1 MKTQSIVCTFLV
13 FITSFSVLAQAKKSI
28 PASQIEFQS
37 SEYKNK
43 MYYLASHYGKYQT
56 LLDSVKGTNDGKLIF
71 KKDKKYVEGI
81 YMLVTSDKK
90 IELELMMDAN
100 QKFTIQ
106 VTNPTDKTLAISNS
120 PLNQDFNTF
129 NSFFKTKMEGIKSLE
144 KTLADKKT
152 KQDSA
157 LVIKDLKKIQSEI
170 NGYKNNYIQSNP
182 STTLALLFRMSQ
194 PIDNFLNKPA
204 EEKLANKTDSIAY
217 LKKHFFDG
225 VDFKDNRLLRNPF
238 LENRIAAYFNA
249 LVPVNPEA
257 VTTEII
263 QILNKTDLPNG
274 DVFKYLSLHFVDL
287 YSEPKIMGMDRVF
300 INIYNTYFKNK
311 EYAWLQ
317 LKQKEFFKFKVSSIK
332 DNLVGD
338 KGRNLFMLTQDQKRI
353 DLYDVKAKYI
363 VIAFWD
369 PTCGHC
375 ATEIPKMHQLYETEW
390 KQKGV
395 VVFAVNNNTNEMVK
409 WKEFIEKEKLSD
421 WTNVYPAP
429 VVTGNYTKED
439 VDFQTLYNVRQTPVI
454 YLLDQDKK
462 IIAKKVGP
470 ENYTKI
476 IEQLEKKN

>member
-1 MKTQSIVCTFLV
+1 MKIQSLLV
-13 FITSFSVLAQAKKSI
+13 LFFVFTTNSSLLAQAQKTI

-37 SEYKNK
+37 SEYANK

-56 LLDSVKGTNDGKLIF
+56 LLDSVKGTNEGKLLF
-71 KKDKKYVEGI
+71 KKNQKYVEGI
-81 YMLVTSDKK
+81 YMLVTPDKK
-90 IELELMMDAN
+90 IELEFMMDSD
-100 QKFTIQ
+100 QKFAIQ
-106 VTNPTDKTLAISNS
+106 ITNPTEKTAAVTNS
-120 PLNQDFNTF
+120 ALNQDFNTF
-129 NSFFKTKMEGIKSLE
+129 NAFFKTKMEGIKTLE

-157 LVIKDLKKIQSEI
+157 VVIQDLKKIQSEI
-170 NGYKNNYIQSNP
+170 NNYKNDYIQSNP
-182 STTLALLFRMSQ
+182 SNTLALLFRMSQ
-194 PIDNFLNKPA
+194 PIDNFLSKPT
-204 EEKLANKTDSIAY
+204 EEKLATKTDSIAY

-225 VDFKDNRLLRNPF
+225 IDFKDSRLLRNPF
-238 LENRIAAYFNA
+238 LENRITAYFNTF
-249 LVPVNPEA
+249 VPVTPEA
-257 VTTEII
+257 VTTEIT
-263 QILNKTDLPNG
+263 QILNQTDLPNG
-274 DVFKYLSLHFVDL
+274 EVFKYLSLHFVDL

-317 LKQKEFFKFKVSSIK
+317 LKQKEFFKFKVASIK

-353 DLYDVKAKYI
+353 DLYDIKAKYT
-363 VIAFWD
+363 VLAFWD

-375 ATEIPKMHQLYETEW
+375 ATEIPKMHQLYETDW

-395 VVFAVNNNTNEMVK
+395 VVFAINNNTNEMVK
-409 WKEFIEKEKLSD
+409 WKEFIEKEKLFN
-421 WTNVYPAP
+421 WINVYPAP
-429 VVTGNYTKED
+429 VVTGNYTKDD

-476 IEQLEKKN
+476 IEQLEKKK

>member
-1 MKTQSIVCTFLV
+1 MKIQSLLV
-13 FITSFSVLAQAKKSI
+13 LFFVFTTNSSLLAQAKKTI

-37 SEYKNK
+37 SEYANK

-56 LLDSVKGTNDGKLIF
+56 LLDSVKGTNEGKLLF
-71 KKDKKYVEGI
+71 KKNQKYVEGI
-81 YMLVTSDKK
+81 YMLVTPDKK
-90 IELELMMDAN
+90 IELEFMMDSD
-100 QKFTIQ
+100 QKFAIQ
-106 VTNPTDKTLAISNS
+106 ITNPTEKTAAVTNS
-120 PLNQDFNTF
+120 ALNQDFNTF
-129 NSFFKTKMEGIKSLE
+129 NAFFKTKMEGIKTLE

-157 LVIKDLKKIQSEI
+157 VVIQDLKKIQSEI
-170 NGYKNNYIQSNP
+170 NNYKNDYIQSNP
-182 STTLALLFRMSQ
+182 SNTLALLFRMSQ
-194 PIDNFLNKPA
+194 PIDNFLSKPT
-204 EEKLANKTDSIAY
+204 EEKLATKTDSIAY

-225 VDFKDNRLLRNPF
+225 IDFKDSRLLRNPF
-238 LENRIAAYFNA
+238 LENRITAYFNTF
-249 LVPVNPEA
+249 VPVTPEA
-257 VTTEII
+257 VTTEIT
-263 QILNKTDLPNG
+263 QILNQTDLPNG
-274 DVFKYLSLHFVDL
+274 EVFKYLSLHFVDL

-317 LKQKEFFKFKVSSIK
+317 LKQKEFFKFKVASIK

-353 DLYDVKAKYI
+353 DLYDIKAKYT
-363 VIAFWD
+363 VLAFWD

-375 ATEIPKMHQLYETEW
+375 ATEIPKMHQLYETDW

-395 VVFAVNNNTNEMVK
+395 VVFAINNNTNEMVK
-409 WKEFIEKEKLSD
+409 WKEFIEKEKLFN
-421 WTNVYPAP
+421 WINVYPAP
-429 VVTGNYTKED
+429 VVTGNYTKDD

-476 IEQLEKKN
+476 IEQLEKKK

>member
-1 MKTQSIVCTFLV
+1 MKIHSLLVLFFCLSIS
-13 FITSFSVLAQAKKSI
+13 SFVLAQAKKTI

-37 SEYKNK
+37 PEYANK

-56 LLDSVKGTNDGKLIF
+56 LLDSVKGTSEGQLVF
-71 KKDKKYVEGI
+71 KKGQKYVEGI
-81 YMLVTSDKK
+81 YMLVTPDKK
-90 IELELMMDAN
+90 IELEFMMDSD

-106 VTNPTDKTLAISNS
+106 VTNPTDKIVTINNS
-120 PLNQDFNTF
+120 ALNQDFNAF
-129 NSFFKTKMEGIKSLE
+129 NSFFKTKMEGIKALE
-144 KTLADKKT
+144 KNLADKKNQ
-152 KQDSA
+152 QDSA
-157 LVIKDLKKIQSEI
+157 VVIQDLKKIQGEI
-170 NGYKNNYIQSNP
+170 NLYKNNYIQTNP
-182 STTLALLFRMSQ
+182 ANTLALLFRMSQ

-204 EEKLANKTDSIAY
+204 EEKLATKTDSIAY

-225 VDFKDNRLLRNPF
+225 IDFKDNRLLRNPF
-238 LENRIAAYFNA
+238 LENRITTYFNSF
-249 LVPVNPEA
+249 VPVTTEA
-257 VTTEII
+257 VTTEIN
-263 QILNKTDLPNG
+263 QILNQTDLPNG
-274 DVFKYLSLHFVDL
+274 DVFKYLSLHFIDL
-287 YSEPKIMGMDRVF
+287 YAEPKIMGMDRVF

-311 EYAWLQ
+311 EYPWLQ
-317 LKQKEFFKFKVSSIK
+317 LKQKEFFKFKVASIK

-353 DLYDVKAKYI
+353 DLYDIKAKYI
-363 VIAFWD
+363 VLAFWD

-395 VVFAVNNNTNEMVK
+395 VVFAINNNTNEMVK

-421 WTNVYPAP
+421 WTNVYPTP

-476 IEQLEKKN
+476 IEQLEKKK

>member
-1 MKTQSIVCTFLV
+1 MKIKSLLVLFFV
-13 FITSFSVLAQAKKSI
+13 FISGSAILAQAKKTI
-28 PASQIEFQS
+28 PTSQIRFQS
-37 SEYKNK
+37 PEYANK

-56 LLDSVKGTNDGKLIF
+56 LLDSVKGTNDGKLLF
-71 KKDKKYVEGI
+71 KKDQKYVEGI
-81 YMLVTSDKK
+81 YMLVTPDKK
-90 IELELMMDAN
+90 IELEFMMDSD
-100 QKFTIQ
+100 QKFSIQ
-106 VTNPTDKTLAISNS
+106 VTNPTEKTLSIQGSS
-120 PLNQDFNTF
+120 LNQDFNGF
-129 NSFFKTKMEGIKSLE
+129 NSFFKIKMEGIKALE
-144 KTLADKKT
+144 KNLADKKT

-157 LVIKDLKKIQSEI
+157 LVIQDLKKIQSEI
-170 NGYKNNYIQSNP
+170 NTYKNNYIQSNP
-182 STTLALLFRMSQ
+182 SNTLALLFRMSQ

-204 EEKLANKTDSIAY
+204 EEKLATKNDSIAY

-225 VDFKDNRLLRNPF
+225 INFKDNRLLRNPF
-238 LENRIAAYFNA
+238 IENRITTYFNTF
-249 LVPVNPEA
+249 VPVTPEA
-257 VTTEII
+257 VTAEIV
-263 QILNKTDLPNG
+263 QILNQTDQPNG
-274 DVFKYLSLHFVDL
+274 EVFKYLSLYFVDL

-311 EYAWLQ
+311 EYSWLQ
-317 LKQKEFFKFKVSSIK
+317 LKQKEFFKFKVASIK

-338 KGRNLFMLTQDQKRI
+338 KGRNLFMLNQDQKRI
-353 DLYDVKAKYI
+353 DLYDIKAKYT

-395 VVFAVNNNTNEMVK
+395 VVFAINNNTNEMVK

-421 WTNVYPAP
+421 WTNVYPTP

-462 IIAKKVGP
+462 IIAKKVGA

-476 IEQLEKKN
+476 IEQLEKKK

>member
-1 MKTQSIVCTFLV
+1 MKIHSLLV
-13 FITSFSVLAQAKKSI
+13 LFFVFVNSNLALAQAKKTI

-37 SEYKNK
+37 PEYANK

-56 LLDSVKGTNDGKLIF
+56 LLDSVKGTNNGKLVF
-71 KKDKKYVEGI
+71 KKDQKYVEGI
-81 YMLVTSDKK
+81 YMLVTPDKK
-90 IELELMMDAN
+90 IELEFLMDAN
-100 QKFTIQ
+100 QKFNIQ
-106 VTNPTDKTLAISNS
+106 VTYSNEKTIAIQNS
-120 PLNQDFNTF
+120 PLNQDFNNF
-129 NSFFKTKMEGIKSLE
+129 NSFFKTKMEGIKTLE
-144 KTLADKKT
+144 KTLADTKT
-152 KQDSA
+152 QQDSA
-157 LVIKDLKKIQSEI
+157 IVIQDLKRIQGEI
-170 NGYKNNYIQSNP
+170 NLYKNNYIQTNP
-182 STTLALLFRMSQ
+182 GNTLALLFRMSQ

-204 EEKLANKTDSIAY
+204 EEKLATKTDSIAY

-225 VDFKDNRLLRNPF
+225 IDFKDNRLLRNPF
-238 LENRIAAYFNA
+238 LENRITTYFNSF
-249 LVPVNPEA
+249 VPVTTEA
-257 VTTEII
+257 VTTEIN
-263 QILNKTDLPNG
+263 QILNQTDLPNG
-274 DVFKYLSLHFVDL
+274 DVFKYLSLHFIDL
-287 YSEPKIMGMDRVF
+287 YAEPKIMGMDRVF

-311 EYAWLQ
+311 EYPWLQ
-317 LKQKEFFKFKVSSIK
+317 LKQKEFFKFKVANIK

-353 DLYDVKAKYI
+353 DLYDIKAKYT

-395 VVFAVNNNTNEMVK
+395 VVFAINNNTNEMAK

-421 WTNVYPAP
+421 WTNVYPTP

-476 IEQLEKKN
+476 IEQLEKKK

>member
-1 MKTQSIVCTFLV
+1 MKIKSLLVLFFV
-13 FITSFSVLAQAKKSI
+13 FISGSAILAQAKKAI
-28 PASQIEFQS
+28 PTSQIGFQS
-37 SEYKNK
+37 PEYANK

-56 LLDSVKGTNDGKLIF
+56 LLDSVKGTNDGKLLF
-71 KKDKKYVEGI
+71 KKDQKYVEGI
-81 YMLVTSDKK
+81 YMLVTTDKK
-90 IELELMMDAN
+90 IELEFMMDSD
-100 QKFTIQ
+100 QKFSIQ
-106 VTNPTDKTLAISNS
+106 VTNPTEKTLSIQGSS
-120 PLNQDFNTF
+120 LNQDFNSF
-129 NSFFKTKMEGIKSLE
+129 NSFFKTKMEGIKALE
-144 KTLADKKT
+144 KNLADKKT

-157 LVIKDLKKIQSEI
+157 LVIQDLKKIQSEI
-170 NGYKNNYIQSNP
+170 NTYKNNYIQSNP
-182 STTLALLFRMSQ
+182 SNTLALLFRMSQ

-204 EEKLANKTDSIAY
+204 EEKLATKNDSIAY

-225 VDFKDNRLLRNPF
+225 INFKDNRLLLNPF
-238 LENRIAAYFNA
+238 IENRITTYFNTF
-249 LVPVNPEA
+249 VPVTPEA
-257 VTTEII
+257 VTAEII
-263 QILNKTDLPNG
+263 QILNQTDQPNG
-274 DVFKYLSLHFVDL
+274 EVFKYLSLYFVDL

-311 EYAWLQ
+311 EYSWLQ
-317 LKQKEFFKFKVSSIK
+317 LKQKEFFKFKVASIK

-338 KGRNLFMLTQDQKRI
+338 KGSNLFMLTQDQKRI
-353 DLYDVKAKYI
+353 DLYDIKAKYT

-395 VVFAVNNNTNEMVK
+395 VVFAINNNTNEMVK

-421 WTNVYPAP
+421 WTNVYPTP

-462 IIAKKVGP
+462 IIAKKVGA

-476 IEQLEKKN
+476 IEQLEKKK

>member
-1 MKTQSIVCTFLV
+1 MNIQSIFYSFLV
-13 FITSFSVLAQAKKSI
+13 FITSVSVLAQTKKI
-28 PASQIEFQS
+28 VPQSQIEFQS
-37 SEYKNK
+37 PEYSNK

-56 LLDSVKGTNDGKLIF
+56 LLDSVKGTAEGKLIF
-71 KKDKKYVEGI
+71 KKDQKYVEGL
-81 YMLVTSDKK
+81 YMLVTTDKK
-90 IELELMMDAN
+90 IELEFMMDTN
-100 QKFTIQ
+100 QKFNIQ
-106 VTNPTDKTLAISNS
+106 VTNPSDKTLAVTNS
-120 PLNQDFNTF
+120 VLNQDFNTF

-144 KTLADKKT
+144 KSLADKKT

-157 LVIKDLKKIQSEI
+157 VVIKDLKKIQNEI
-170 NGYKNNYIQSNP
+170 NAYKNGYIQANP
-182 STTLALLFRMSQ
+182 SNTLALLFKMSQ
-194 PIDNFLNKPA
+194 PVDNFLNKPI
-204 EEKLANKTDSIAY
+204 EEKLATKTDSIAY

-225 VDFKDNRLLRNPF
+225 IDFKDNRLLRNPF
-238 LENRIAAYFNA
+238 LENRISTYFNTF
-249 LVPVNPEA
+249 VPVTPEA
-257 VTTEII
+257 VTSEIS
-263 QILNKTDLPNG
+263 QILNQTDQPNG
-274 DVFKYLSLHFVDL
+274 DVFKYFVDL

-311 EYAWLQ
+311 EYTWLQ

-353 DLYDVKAKYI
+353 DLYDIKAKYTI
-363 VIAFWD
+363 IAFWD

-395 VVFAVNNNTNEMVK
+395 VVFAVNNNTNETVK

-470 ENYTKI
+470 ENYSKI

>member
-1 MKTQSIVCTFLV
+1 MKIQSLLV
-13 FITSFSVLAQAKKSI
+13 LFFVFTTNSSLLAQAQKTI

-37 SEYKNK
+37 SEYANK

-56 LLDSVKGTNDGKLIF
+56 LLDSVKGTNEGKLLF
-71 KKDKKYVEGI
+71 KKNQKYVEGI
-81 YMLVTSDKK
+81 YMLVTTDKK
-90 IELELMMDAN
+90 IELEFMMDSD
-100 QKFTIQ
+100 QKFAIQ
-106 VTNPTDKTLAISNS
+106 ITNPTEKTAAVTNS
-120 PLNQDFNTF
+120 ALNQDFNTF
-129 NSFFKTKMEGIKSLE
+129 NAFFKTKMEGIKTLE

-157 LVIKDLKKIQSEI
+157 VVIQDLKKIQSEI
-170 NGYKNNYIQSNP
+170 NNYKNDYIQSNP
-182 STTLALLFRMSQ
+182 SNTLALLFRMSQ
-194 PIDNFLNKPA
+194 PIDNFLSKPT
-204 EEKLANKTDSIAY
+204 EEKLATKTDSIAY

-225 VDFKDNRLLRNPF
+225 IDFKDSRLLRNPF
-238 LENRIAAYFNA
+238 LENRITAYFNTF
-249 LVPVNPEA
+249 VPVTPEA
-257 VTTEII
+257 VTTEIT
-263 QILNKTDLPNG
+263 QILNQTDLPNG
-274 DVFKYLSLHFVDL
+274 EVFKYLSLHFVDL

-317 LKQKEFFKFKVSSIK
+317 LKQKEFFKFKVASIK

-353 DLYDVKAKYI
+353 DLYDIKAKYT
-363 VIAFWD
+363 VLAFWD

-375 ATEIPKMHQLYETEW
+375 ATEIPKMHQLYETDW

-395 VVFAVNNNTNEMVK
+395 VVFAINNNTNEMVK
-409 WKEFIEKEKLSD
+409 WKEFIEKEKLFN
-421 WTNVYPAP
+421 WINVYPAP

-476 IEQLEKKN
+476 IEQLEKKK

>member
-1 MKTQSIVCTFLV
+1 MKIQSLLV
-13 FITSFSVLAQAKKSI
+13 LFFVFTTNSSLLAQAQKTI

-37 SEYKNK
+37 SEYANK

-56 LLDSVKGTNDGKLIF
+56 LLDSVKGTNEGKLLF
-71 KKDKKYVEGI
+71 KKNQKYVEGI
-81 YMLVTSDKK
+81 YMLVTPDKK
-90 IELELMMDAN
+90 IELEFMMDSD
-100 QKFTIQ
+100 QKFAIQ
-106 VTNPTDKTLAISNS
+106 ITNPTEKTAAVTNS
-120 PLNQDFNTF
+120 ALNQDFNTF
-129 NSFFKTKMEGIKSLE
+129 NAFFKTKMEGIKTLE

-157 LVIKDLKKIQSEI
+157 VVIQDLKKIQSEI
-170 NGYKNNYIQSNP
+170 NNYKNDYIQSNP
-182 STTLALLFRMSQ
+182 SNTLALLFRMSQ
-194 PIDNFLNKPA
+194 PIDNFLSKPT
-204 EEKLANKTDSIAY
+204 EEKLATKTDSIAY

-225 VDFKDNRLLRNPF
+225 IDFKDSRLLRNPF
-238 LENRIAAYFNA
+238 LENRITAYFNTF
-249 LVPVNPEA
+249 VPVTPEA
-257 VTTEII
+257 VTTEIT
-263 QILNKTDLPNG
+263 QILNQTDLPNG
-274 DVFKYLSLHFVDL
+274 EVFKYLSLHFVDL

-317 LKQKEFFKFKVSSIK
+317 LKQKEFFKFKVASIK

-353 DLYDVKAKYI
+353 DLYDIKAKYT
-363 VIAFWD
+363 VLAFWD

-375 ATEIPKMHQLYETEW
+375 ATEIPKMHQLYETDW

-395 VVFAVNNNTNEMVK
+395 VVFAINNNTNEMVK
-409 WKEFIEKEKLSD
+409 WKEFIEKEKLSN
-421 WTNVYPAP
+421 WINVYPAP

-476 IEQLEKKN
+476 IEQLEKKK